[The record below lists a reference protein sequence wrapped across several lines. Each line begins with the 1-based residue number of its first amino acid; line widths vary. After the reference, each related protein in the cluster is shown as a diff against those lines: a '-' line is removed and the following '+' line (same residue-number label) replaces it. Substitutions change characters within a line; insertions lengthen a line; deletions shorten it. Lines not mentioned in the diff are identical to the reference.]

1 MDTVWKT
8 NGVKRV
14 DCCPYCTL
22 AFCSVISI
30 STQGLITLPHY
41 TMSAAPGSGSQR
53 HAPARCLP
61 QAPALWASS
70 SSSPFLFLLVLVLIL
85 PLLPSGPTGKQAAQ
99 ITSIFNLVLFCS
111 LTIVEQ
117 FWKGGSASV
126 ASMRRL
132 ETMAVVLVISRCK
145 SWLLLMVSALLFLVL
160 LSNWISLTV
169 KTEDVQ
175 RYSAGIVWEWF
186 G

>member
-61 QAPALWASS
+61 QAHAPWASS
-70 SSSPFLFLLVLVLIL
+70 SSTFHLLLL
-85 PLLPSGPTGKQAAQ
+85 LLPSGPTGKQAAQ
-99 ITSIFNLVLFCS
+99 IASVFSLMLFCS
-111 LTIVEQ
+111 VTIVER
-117 FWKGGSASV
+117 FWKGGSTSIANV
-126 ASMRRL
+126 RRL

-145 SWLLLMVSALLFLVL
+145 SWLLLMFSALLFLVL
-160 LSNWISLTV
+160 LSDWISLTV

-175 RYSAGIVWEWF
+175 RYAAGIVRESF

>member
-70 SSSPFLFLLVLVLIL
+70 SSPFLFLL
-85 PLLPSGPTGKQAAQ
+85 LLPSGPTGKQAAQ
-99 ITSIFNLVLFCS
+99 IASIFSLVLFCS
-111 LTIVEQ
+111 STIVEQ
-117 FWKGGSASV
+117 FWKGGSAGV
-126 ASMRRL
+126 ASACRL

-145 SWLLLMVSALLFLVL
+145 CWLLLMVSALLFLVL

-175 RYSAGIVWEWF
+175 RYAAGIV
-186 G
+186 

>member
-1 MDTVWKT
+1 M
-8 NGVKRV
+8 KRV

-70 SSSPFLFLLVLVLIL
+70 SSPFLFLLL
-85 PLLPSGPTGKQAAQ
+85 LLPSGPTGKQAAQ
-99 ITSIFNLVLFCS
+99 IASIFSLVLFCS
-111 LTIVEQ
+111 STIVEQ
-117 FWKGGSASV
+117 FWKGRSASV
-126 ASMRRL
+126 ASVCRL

-145 SWLLLMVSALLFLVL
+145 CWLLLMVSALLFLVL
-160 LSNWISLTV
+160 LSN
-169 KTEDVQ
+169 
-175 RYSAGIVWEWF
+175 
-186 G
+186 